1 MKKHDVSLILILVIG
16 FSLSLTAFVYVKNW
30 ERERVLQDKRL
41 KTEGY
46 IRSLRQTFINFS
58 SVLYST
64 RGLYNIHNGLDHVDF
79 KNFFKQNTSILGQ
92 DVLQGVAWVP
102 SVTPPELP
110 YITDI
115 AKRNNPELRFWELGA
130 DGQAESLQSRP
141 VHYPIL
147 HLESSKLNSLVG
159 FDLASNP
166 QLRQTLES
174 ARNQAQLLMSDAT
187 YLPSNTGNVLGVYLV
202 LPVYQREVN
211 TVPERQREL
220 RGFIVGIVVLE
231 PLIDQELRPNK
242 LRSDSFWK
250 VTDET
255 PNTKITQLY
264 TPSWLSHE
272 HSATVLVSTPLEF
285 SDLGKRS
292 WRIGLYSLQG
302 ETSEIEW
309 RYAWIVLLTGILF
322 TLGVLRYAHIIL
334 TRARWAETMV
344 AERTQGL
351 LVANESL
358 NTEIEAR
365 NQITGDL
372 TIRQQRV

>member
-30 ERERVLQDKRL
+30 GRESVLQDKRL
-41 KTEGY
+41 KTDGY
-46 IRSLRQTFINFS
+46 VRSLRQTFLSFS

-64 RGLYNIHNGLDHVDF
+64 RGLYNIHNGLDHADF

-92 DVLQGVAWVP
+92 DILQGVAWVP
-102 SVTPPELP
+102 SVAPPEVP
-110 YITDI
+110 YVTDI
-115 AKRNNPELRFWELGA
+115 AQRDNPTLHFWELGA
-130 DGQAESLQSRP
+130 DGQAQSLQSRP

-147 HLESSKLNSLVG
+147 YLESSKLSTLAG

-166 QLRQTLES
+166 QLRQTLEL
-174 ARNQAQLLMSDAT
+174 ARNQSQLLMSDAT
-187 YLPSNTGNVLGVYLV
+187 YLPASSGNVLGVYLV
-202 LPVYQREVN
+202 LPVYLREVN
-211 TVPERQREL
+211 TIPERQREL

-242 LRSDSFWK
+242 LRSDTFWK

-272 HSATVLVSTPLEF
+272 HGQTATELVSTPLEF
-285 SDLGKRS
+285 SDFGKRS

-322 TLGVLRYAHIIL
+322 
-334 TRARWAETMV
+334 
-344 AERTQGL
+344 
-351 LVANESL
+351 S
-358 NTEIEAR
+358 
-365 NQITGDL
+365 
-372 TIRQQRV
+372 